1 MSAYRRDPQP
11 GSCTS
16 CCHGDLDGNEDK
28 GTPVDIKEDDIV
40 SSIHEALQFVSYY
53 HPRDFIQHL
62 SAAFAR
68 EESEAA
74 KNAIAQI
81 LVSSRMAAIG
91 DRP

>member
-1 MSAYRRDPQP
+1 VTLSQ
-11 GSCTS
+11 
-16 CCHGDLDGNEDK
+16 DLARVVAMATLGFA
-28 GTPVDIKEDDIV
+28 G
-40 SSIHEALQFVSYY
+40 HEALQFVSYY

-91 DRP
+91 HRP